1 MVLPLIGLAAGIARG
16 YGEGKQRER
25 EQARQDEND
34 AWTREERDAIRQ
46 ERKQQ
51 SELRR
56 GLSDAA
62 APASMAPVE
71 GSMLPEDQAGP
82 SLALYRVKGSG
93 IDKVTADQSQA
104 TQAMTDYNAPEA
116 VAGRQA
122 NAYRAAGAPD
132 KAMSLENLALDRK
145 RSNEKYS
152 QESKI
157 NQFKIDEEEQKK
169 ADAKWRQ
176 KIGAALF
183 QPGETAISGLANLYS
198 ESEFGP
204 MKGKKVKDVLSK
216 DGKTV
221 TIHMINPNGSTTP
234 TSLQFSNDQNG
245 AIQAAYLLDQSV
257 KPEDRYKDFVQGR
270 KIAVDE
276 KNADTNKL
284 RAERMGLS
292 GTGGKGQGDP
302 LGGKKLTISQAREK
316 RLDIKGQ
323 IADTFKE
330 LELELITPEDARR
343 DIKALKQQQAKYDKI
358 IEDDEAPGAPKP
370 GAAQGSSAIPAPVS
384 KAEYDKL
391 PKGAQYRHPSG
402 DVRIK
407 G

>member
-46 ERKQQ
+46 ERQQ
-51 SELRR
+51 QLALRR

-71 GSMLPEDQAGP
+71 GSVLPEDQAGP
-82 SLALYRVKGSG
+82 SLSLYRVKGSG
-93 IDKVTADQSQA
+93 INQVTADQGQA

-122 NAYRAAGAPD
+122 NAYRTAGAPD

-145 RSNEKYS
+145 RANEKYG

-216 DGKTV
+216 NGKTV

-284 RAERMGLS
+284 RAERVGLS
-292 GTGGKGQGDP
+292 GAGSKGQGDP
-302 LGGKKLTISQAREK
+302 LGGDKLTISRAREK

-330 LELELITPEDARR
+330 LELELITAEEAKKE
-343 DIKALKQQQAKYDKI
+343 IQGLKKQQAKYDKI
-358 IEDDEAPGAPKP
+358 IEDDEGP
-370 GAAQGSSAIPAPVS
+370 GAAQGSSAIPAPAS

>member
-1 MVLPLIGLAAGIARG
+1 MANNALAFAAGLGGG
-16 YGEGKQRER
+16 YYQSKQRER

-46 ERKQQ
+46 ERQQ
-51 SELRR
+51 QLALRR

-71 GSMLPEDQAGP
+71 GSVLPEDQAGP

-93 IDKVTADQSQA
+93 INQVTADQGQA

-122 NAYRAAGAPD
+122 NAYRTAGAPD

-145 RSNEKYS
+145 WANEKYG

-216 DGKTV
+216 NGKTV

-284 RAERMGLS
+284 RAQRMGLS
-292 GTGGKGQGDP
+292 GASGKGQGDP
-302 LGGKKLTISQAREK
+302 LGGEKLTISRAREK
-316 RLDIKGQ
+316 RLDIKDRISTVLKKRENDLISDKEAREQ
-323 IADTFKE
+323 IKD
-330 LELELITPEDARR
+330 LE
-343 DIKALKQQQAKYDKI
+343 QQQAKYDKI
-358 IEDDEAPGAPKP
+358 IEDDEAPGA
-370 GAAQGSSAIPAPVS
+370 AQGSSAIP
-384 KAEYDKL
+384 DM
-391 PKGAQYRHPSG
+391 PKTKTELKTGTVYNTARGPAKWNGSAFEAQ
-402 DVRIK
+402 
-407 G
+407 